1 MLYQVSSKWSIDVWS
16 FGVMILE
23 IITGYPVHTSK
34 MHLVST
40 ANKKCEQVQK
50 QGVFAVKDN
59 DPMKIIEV

>member
-1 MLYQVSSKWSIDVWS
+1 MWS
-16 FGVMILE
+16 FGVMLLE

-40 ANKKCEQVQK
+40 ANKMCDQVQK